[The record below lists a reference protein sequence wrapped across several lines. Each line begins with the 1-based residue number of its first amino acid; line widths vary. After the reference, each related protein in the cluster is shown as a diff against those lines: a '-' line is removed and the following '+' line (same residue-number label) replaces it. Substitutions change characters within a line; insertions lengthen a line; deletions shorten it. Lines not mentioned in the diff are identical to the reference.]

1 MGAGLEGRQPSVSF
15 EEVFQIIHNPA
26 QQTRSSECSILN
38 ADAAGILIQ
47 HKSKWSSLTLC
58 QMCGVNAIAYYSTQ
72 IFRDAGSTVQQA
84 LLFSLG
90 AGIINWIGAI
100 PGTLT
105 IDKAGRRAL
114 LLTTFPL
121 MFLCLLFTGC
131 GFYAP
136 SLETRSGLV
145 GTGIYLFMVVYSPG
159 MGPVPFTY
167 SAEAQVSF
175 YLSVQINH
183 H

>member
-1 MGAGLEGRQPSVSF
+1 MSL
-15 EEVFQIIHNPA
+15 
-26 QQTRSSECSILN
+26 
-38 ADAAGILIQ
+38 Q
-47 HKSKWSSLTLC
+47 HKSRWISLTLC
-58 QMCGVNAIAYYSTQ
+58 QMCGVNVIAYYSTQ

-175 YLSVQINH
+175 LFQCTDRSSLTTSCSHWKYEMSACPLRPQSAGASTSSSP
-183 H
+183 